1 MFSFLVASNE
11 DERSEALSPRLLAL
25 SSKEA
30 LDLATP
36 SGGNSNTMQ
45 SDEQAIRDLVKAWL
59 VASKTGDLTTVL
71 SLMDDDVVFMVPGK
85 PPFGKE
91 AFAASSKE
99 MKNVRIEGTSDIQEI
114 KVLDDWAWM
123 RSQLK
128 VTITH
133 PSGKTSMRS
142 GYTLTILRKQTGGNW
157 VIVRDAN
164 MLTESKE

>member
-1 MFSFLVASNE
+1 MASNG
-11 DERSEALSPRLLAL
+11 DEQKGSLTIWAVAAVMRERSPRLELPQVA
-25 SSKEA
+25 
-30 LDLATP
+30 
-36 SGGNSNTMQ
+36 NTMQ
-45 SDEQAIRDLVKAWL
+45 SDEQAIRDLVKTWL

-99 MKNVRIEGTSDIQEI
+99 LKNVRIEGISDIQEI
-114 KVLDDWAWM
+114 QVLDDWAWM
-123 RSQLK
+123 RSHLK

-133 PSGKTSMRS
+133 PSGATSMRS
-142 GYTLTILRKQTGGNW
+142 GYTLTILRKQRGGNW
-157 VIVRDAN
+157 VIARDAN